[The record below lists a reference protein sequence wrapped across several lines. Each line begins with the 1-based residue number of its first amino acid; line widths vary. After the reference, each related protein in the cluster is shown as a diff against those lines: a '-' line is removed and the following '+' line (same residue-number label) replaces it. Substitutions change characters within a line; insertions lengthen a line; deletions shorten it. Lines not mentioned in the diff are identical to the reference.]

1 MRVALSNSGGKDCY
15 LSFLRAQDS
24 GLNTVV
30 SLTMLHES
38 FNIAR
43 SHGTPLKLLEEQA
56 SVRGLPLLYY
66 RASWQDYEQEFLK
79 MLEMAKKLHAIE
91 GVVFGDRCFEENR
104 EWCLKVCEC
113 VGLKAFHPIWGEDP
127 ELLWQEAKIKGIDA
141 LICSCLPEHKAIL
154 GSYLNQSIIRY
165 LREAKA
171 DIFGENGEYHTFVTN
186 GLKGNYSR
194 GVPVEVGNYWFFV
207 HDESRLY

>member
-15 LSFLRAQDS
+15 LSYLRAQNS

-30 SLTMLHES
+30 SLTMLHET

-43 SHGTPLKLLEEQA
+43 SHGTPLKFLEEQA
-56 SVRGLPLLYY
+56 QVRGIPLLYY
-66 RASWQDYEQEFLK
+66 RATWQDYEQEFLK
-79 MLEMAKKLHAIE
+79 MLEMAKKLHGIE
-91 GVVFGDRCFEENR
+91 GVVFGDRCFDENR
-104 EWCLKVCEC
+104 EWCLKVCRLT
-113 VGLKAFHPIWGEDP
+113 GLKAFHPIWGEDP
-127 ELLWQEAKIKGIDA
+127 EKLWIETLNHGIDA

-154 GSYLNQSIIRY
+154 GQFLNQDVIGY
-165 LREAKA
+165 LRSTKA

-186 GLKGNYSR
+186 GLKGDFSC

-207 HDESRLY
+207 HDQSRL